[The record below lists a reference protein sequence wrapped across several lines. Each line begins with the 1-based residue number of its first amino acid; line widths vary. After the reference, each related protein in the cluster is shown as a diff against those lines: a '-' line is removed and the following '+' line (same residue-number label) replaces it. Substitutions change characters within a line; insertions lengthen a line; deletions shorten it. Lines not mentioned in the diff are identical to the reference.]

1 MKHKDRRD
9 RELPYISDASV
20 LAEQFKSKLLLRS
33 FNRSL
38 PFNAPK
44 EYILFKLLGMKHG
57 KSIYIEPPFRCDY
70 GKHIEIGDNFYANS
84 GCIIIDVATVKIGDN
99 VMLGPNVA
107 IITAGHPIHYAVRN
121 TKYEYGIPITIGNNV
136 WIGANVV
143 ILPGANIGDNTVI
156 GAGSVVTKDIPSNVV
171 AVGNPCKPIK
181 IIKDEDKQYYYKD
194 RCFDNETWEHIQ
206 KILNEET
213 KL

>member
-1 MKHKDRRD
+1 
-9 RELPYISDASV
+9 
-20 LAEQFKSKLLLRS
+20 
-33 FNRSL
+33 
-38 PFNAPK
+38 
-44 EYILFKLLGMKHG
+44 MKHG

>member
-1 MKHKDRRD
+1 MRHKDRRD

-33 FNRSL
+33 FNRTL

-44 EYILFKLLGMKHG
+44 EYVLFKLLGVKHG

-84 GCIIIDVATVKIGDN
+84 GCIVIDVAAVKIGNN
-99 VMLGPNVA
+99 VMFGPNVA
-107 IITAGHPIHYAVRN
+107 VITAGHPIHYAARN

-136 WIGANVV
+136 WIGANAVL
-143 ILPGANIGDNTVI
+143 LPGVHVGDNTVI
-156 GAGSVVTKDIPSNVV
+156 GAGSVVTKDIPANVV

-181 IIKDEDKQYYYKD
+181 EITDEDKLFYYKD
-194 RCFDNETWEHIQ
+194 RRFDKKAWEDIQ
-206 KILNEET
+206 KVLSQ
-213 KL
+213 K